1 MSLNTR
7 DSCQKLL
14 DKESV
19 FKLLGAQ
26 LLPLPQPCLLLDLQ
40 NLLHISFKLA
50 ITHIFQQSLQ
60 ISWQQRWVLSVALN
74 STILLLLPT
83 SLFHILLLNTLS
95 HLIIIK

>member
-1 MSLNTR
+1 MSLNTM
-7 DSCQKLL
+7 DCCQALQ

-26 LLPLPQPCLLLDLQ
+26 LMPLSHPCLLLDLQ

-50 ITHIFQQSLQ
+50 ITHIFQQSLY
-60 ISWQQRWVLSVALN
+60 ISWQQRWVLGVALN
-74 STILLLLPT
+74 STILLST

-95 HLIIIK
+95 HLIIIE